1 MQPDESWLTV
11 TRWPL
16 TAGSKAT
23 RAARDLAES
32 TAALFSSLRNR
43 TGAVTAKK
51 NAASPRVVVNLVFGC
66 TTNGAG

>member
-1 MQPDESWLTV
+1 MLPDESWLTV

-16 TAGSKAT
+16 IAGSKAI

-32 TAALFSSLRNR
+32 IAALFASLWNR
-43 TGAVTAKK
+43 AGVATAKK

-66 TTNGAG
+66 TTNGAS